1 MPDRGNL
8 LARVFVGSAGK
19 SHTFARRVALQLE
32 QQASER
38 AEPVMIKAHSWKYT
52 FSSGDITYQRLLKCV
67 RKDYNFGV
75 FIFTADDDAHM
86 DGMETKITRDN
97 VIFELGLW
105 AGRYGKDH
113 ALVLKPT
120 GVEMRL
126 LTDLEGFVTE
136 PFDPRSDQSLDE
148 AAGNLLKK
156 IIEVAETDRRKRL
169 HGSTSQDTHLADS
182 LLRQQLE
189 ARLRSGALEAGSR
202 ENLKQGMLV
211 ISAIYGLGQVLSSDD
226 ELIRVK
232 FFDSGA
238 RVLIHSE
245 VALPNI

>member
-1 MPDRGNL
+1 MPDRGAP

-19 SHTFARRVALQLE
+19 SRGLARRVALQLE

-38 AEPVMIKAHSWKYT
+38 PEPVKIEAVSWEYT
-52 FSSGDITYQRLLKCV
+52 FGSSDITYERLLKCV
-67 RKDYNFGV
+67 RDYQFGI
-75 FIFTADDDAHM
+75 FIFTADDDAQV
-86 DGMETKITRDN
+86 DGADTKITRDN

-105 AGRYGKDH
+105 AGKYGKDH
-113 ALVLKPT
+113 AHVLKPL

-136 PFDPRSDQSLDE
+136 PFKPGSNQSLDE
-148 AAGNLLKK
+148 ASGNVLKK
-156 IIEVAETDRRKRL
+156 VIEVAKVDR
-169 HGSTSQDTHLADS
+169 HEGSEGSTSQQTHLADS

-189 ARLRSGALEAGSR
+189 ARLRTGELDAGSP

-226 ELIRVK
+226 ELVRVR
-232 FFDSGA
+232 FFDSA
-238 RVLIHSE
+238 TRVLVHSE
-245 VALPNI
+245 VALPAL